1 MMRSISTVAL
11 MLLPQPL
18 LLLVSAHLFPG
29 SLRSTGWS
37 VTLLVIAALV
47 AGVALLTSRWPREV
61 KLIAAVAY
69 IVLTAV
75 SAPFLG
81 LWAVCLAGDCL

>member
-1 MMRSISTVAL
+1 
-11 MLLPQPL
+11 
-18 LLLVSAHLFPG
+18 
-29 SLRSTGWS
+29 
-37 VTLLVIAALV
+37 
-47 AGVALLTSRWPREV
+47 VALLTSRWPREV

-69 IVLTAV
+69 IVHTAV